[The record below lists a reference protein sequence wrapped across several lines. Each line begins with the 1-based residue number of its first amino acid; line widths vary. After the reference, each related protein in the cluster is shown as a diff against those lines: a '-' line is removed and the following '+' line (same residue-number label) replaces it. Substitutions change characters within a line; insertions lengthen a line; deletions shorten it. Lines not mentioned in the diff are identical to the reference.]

1 MPLQQELA
9 PAEAG
14 GAPGID
20 GQDFADIEAFGEGL
34 EERRVRLHEE
44 LRTDQYIPQP
54 VRQQRIPKV
63 GKPGEWR
70 VLGIPT
76 IYDRVCQQ
84 ALLNPKFLLRL
95 DASH

>member
-1 MPLQQELA
+1 MRVVFGSYRVHRLA
-9 PAEAG
+9 GVAKRDCRRSYAG
-14 GAPGID
+14 ALSADPRFRFGAH
-20 GQDFADIEAFGEGL
+20 
-34 EERRVRLHEE
+34 RY
-44 LRTDQYIPQP
+44 TDKYIPQP
-54 VRQQRIPKV
+54 VRQQRIPKA